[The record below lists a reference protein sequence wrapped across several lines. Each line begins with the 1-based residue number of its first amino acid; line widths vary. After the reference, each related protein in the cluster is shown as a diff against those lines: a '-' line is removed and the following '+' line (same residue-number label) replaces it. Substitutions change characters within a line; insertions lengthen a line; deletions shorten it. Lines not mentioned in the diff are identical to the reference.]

1 MTSEESIEVIKQDI
15 PCEHDADLIEALE
28 MAIQALSQEPCEN
41 CCNGNQIEKAKLCQK
56 SYLAGMEHKQE
67 PCTDAIDRAEAQ
79 TAIMMS
85 KDAYLYKGHPT
96 IRVSDAVQA
105 IRELPSVIPTQTNTL
120 ENTLGD
126 AISRREAL
134 KCLNGTWG
142 DYSVLNEVFERIN
155 ELPSVTPKPDNK
167 YRKEAKRWKNKWLKL
182 RKSKTGHWIGIDE
195 EPHED
200 FECDVCGYVCSTFTA
215 NIKPS
220 DEYKYCPNCGVKM
233 QERSGKEV

>member
-1 MTSEESIEVIKQDI
+1 MTIIEIK
-15 PCEHDADLIEALE
+15 EAICDE
-28 MAIQALSQEPCEN
+28 YCRHPFNTETQAE
-41 CCNGNQIEKAKLCQK
+41 
-56 SYLAGMEHKQE
+56 
-67 PCTDAIDRAEAQ
+67 
-79 TAIMMS
+79 
-85 KDAYLYKGHPT
+85 
-96 IRVSDAVQA
+96 
-105 IRELPSVIPTQTNTL
+105 
-120 ENTLGD
+120 
-126 AISRREAL
+126 
-134 KCLNGTWG
+134 
-142 DYSVLNEVFERIN
+142 LNEICKECPLN
-155 ELPSVTPKPDNK
+155 ELPSVTPTQKNTQKNTLENTISRESVLKGIEELKKSPWANDKRGNGFEYLITEALDVVADLCVKQEPSVTQKPDNK